1 MDPGDGWSRRIRVG
15 SSVKLSADERPDSS
29 RRGRVGAPIESKCP
43 MTRYLLRRL
52 LNYIVLLFIAV
63 TFAYLLAGSAMEP
76 RSVFD
81 WTNPHLNKDAILAQ
95 LTSFNLNTDVPLV
108 ERYWTWLQG
117 VVGHWDWG
125 RTPNGDYVNQLLA
138 VRIWVSVRLIFLG
151 SFIGIIG
158 GVALGAW
165 TATRQYKISD
175 RVVSILCLI
184 IISTP
189 TIVLATLLQIG
200 ATHFNQATGTNVF
213 EFIGEAGQIGSYPGG
228 ALVDRAQH
236 LLLPTISM
244 SLGGI
249 ATYSRY
255 QRNLMLDTLG
265 ADYVRTA
272 RAKGLTKGRAMSRH
286 ALRTAL
292 VPMATYFAFVIAQL
306 FQGATI
312 TERIF
317 GWHGMGEYSVSSITG
332 QDVNGTVAVVAFS
345 AVCTF
350 FGLMLSDIFTVVV
363 DPRVRVS

>member
-1 MDPGDGWSRRIRVG
+1 
-15 SSVKLSADERPDSS
+15 
-29 RRGRVGAPIESKCP
+29 

-52 LNYIVLLFIAV
+52 LNYVVLLFIAV
-63 TFAYLLAGSAMEP
+63 TLAYLLAGTALEP
-76 RSVFD
+76 KETFD
-81 WTNPHLNKDAILAQ
+81 WTNPNLNKDAVIAT
-95 LTSFNLNTDVPLV
+95 LTRYNLNTDVPVL

-125 RTPNGDYVNQLLA
+125 FTPKGKSVNTELA
-138 VRIWVSVRLIFLG
+138 TRIWVSVRLIFLG
-151 SFIGIIG
+151 SFVGIIG

-184 IISTP
+184 VISTP

-200 ATHFNQATGTNVF
+200 ATRLNQATGTSVF
-213 EFIGEAGQIGSYPGG
+213 EFIGETGQIGAYPGG
-228 ALVDRAQH
+228 ALVDRMQH
-236 LLLPTISM
+236 LLLPTLSM

-272 RAKGLTKGRAMSRH
+272 RAKGLTKGKAMSRH

-312 TERIF
+312 TEKIF
-317 GWHGMGEYSVSSITG
+317 GWHGMGEYSVNSITG
-332 QDVNGTVAVVAFS
+332 QDINGTVAIVAFS
-345 AVCTF
+345 ALCTF